1 MRSANSYT
9 RLGVAGI
16 VAVLV
21 TACAGY
27 VHAQANVGIGTTT
40 PNASAI
46 LDLTSTNSGLL
57 PPRMTHA
64 QMNAIPATVATGD
77 FVFCTDSTA
86 FLTPSTYYYYNG
98 SAWVPFMGN
107 YLANY
112 LAGNGVIYGPTSQQ
126 NTLTAGATPIFN
138 VAYAAASGASVT
150 EYGAEIEANASGATA
165 GSATGLTLTAV
176 GSGTGTQAYGLVVSA
191 TGAAG
196 DTTVDATSEIAE
208 NGAGIGT
215 TSTDGL
221 VLQNLTPATL
231 SVTQQY
237 SPRIDLTGT
246 AYNSTGAAS
255 QTDKF
260 IVENQPQ
267 TAAGTTSTNLVFSDI
282 INGSASTQDAVLS
295 SNANLLL
302 GQTSNTEGSLSL
314 AASSAAFMTTIEPS
328 TTTPTSTFI
337 YNLPAQICSSA
348 GRTDPLCYLGHRHGA
363 LYGQPAMGNLI
374 SIVHALYFVG
384 RYSDCDYEYHRRNG
398 RIRDW
403 SGRYKVHTY
412 CDRPHAYHHVR
423 VHLYRHGWRRSVC
436 PDVLWNRYSSRT
448 RSSNNRHGSWR
459 QNRSSARWGRSC
471 GNSAIYDRNVP
482 GPDCGNT
489 ISGSMQPFPPTP
501 ARPRSD
507 KSWLPQQNCHNRMEH
522 TTMKNMKS
530 LLRSITKALA
540 SMPTT
545 SVIVVLWCFLS
556 VFEVR
561 AQTNVGIGTFTP
573 NASALLDLTSTTQG
587 LLPPRMTHAQ
597 MNAIPATVATAD
609 FVYCTDSTGFLT
621 PSTYYYYNGSAWVPF
636 EGNYIANYFTTYG
649 VIYGPTSQ
657 QNSLAAGATPL
668 FNVAYAPASGAS
680 VTDYGA
686 EIESLA
692 SGATA
697 GSATGLTI
705 LALGS
710 GTGTKATGLLVS
722 ASGAAGDTSL
732 YATGLIAENNPGIA
746 TTSTDGL
753 ALQNLTAATSG
764 TPQQYSPR
772 IDLTGSAWNST
783 SGASETDKFIIEN
796 QPQTVA
802 GTTTTNLVFSDMIN
816 GGAIS
821 QDAIL
826 SSSANLLLGQTGNTQ
841 GSLSLAYSSAGFMT
855 TFQPSLT
862 TPTSSFIYNLPAQT
876 AAPLAGQVLSV
887 TSVTGTG
894 PYTVNLQ
901 WGTSS
906 SSYLHYVSSVDS
918 VAAITSTTGEMGGL
932 GSSIYFTPVVTG
944 HMLIIMSGNL
954 YSNVNGDEVTSQL
967 VYGTGTAPAH
977 GAAITGTVVSGKA
990 GVDPVGSNHT
1000 ECAPFMLETY
1010 VAMTVGTQYW
1020 IDAACAAQSG
1030 TCRLGQVL
1038 VTATELP

>member
-221 VLQNLTPATL
+221 VLQNLTPATS

-337 YNLPAQICSSA
+337 YNLPAQ
-348 GRTDPLCYLGHRHGA
+348 
-363 LYGQPAMGNLI
+363 
-374 SIVHALYFVG
+374 
-384 RYSDCDYEYHRRNG
+384 
-398 RIRDW
+398 
-403 SGRYKVHTY
+403 
-412 CDRPHAYHHVR
+412 
-423 VHLYRHGWRRSVC
+423 
-436 PDVLWNRYSSRT
+436 
-448 RSSNNRHGSWR
+448 
-459 QNRSSARWGRSC
+459 
-471 GNSAIYDRNVP
+471 
-482 GPDCGNT
+482 
-489 ISGSMQPFPPTP
+489 
-501 ARPRSD
+501 
-507 KSWLPQQNCHNRMEH
+507 
-522 TTMKNMKS
+522 
-530 LLRSITKALA
+530 
-540 SMPTT
+540 
-545 SVIVVLWCFLS
+545 
-556 VFEVR
+556 
-561 AQTNVGIGTFTP
+561 
-573 NASALLDLTSTTQG
+573 
-587 LLPPRMTHAQ
+587 
-597 MNAIPATVATAD
+597 
-609 FVYCTDSTGFLT
+609 
-621 PSTYYYYNGSAWVPF
+621 
-636 EGNYIANYFTTYG
+636 
-649 VIYGPTSQ
+649 
-657 QNSLAAGATPL
+657 
-668 FNVAYAPASGAS
+668 
-680 VTDYGA
+680 
-686 EIESLA
+686 
-692 SGATA
+692 
-697 GSATGLTI
+697 
-705 LALGS
+705 
-710 GTGTKATGLLVS
+710 
-722 ASGAAGDTSL
+722 
-732 YATGLIAENNPGIA
+732 
-746 TTSTDGL
+746 
-753 ALQNLTAATSG
+753 
-764 TPQQYSPR
+764 
-772 IDLTGSAWNST
+772 
-783 SGASETDKFIIEN
+783 
-796 QPQTVA
+796 
-802 GTTTTNLVFSDMIN
+802 
-816 GGAIS
+816 
-821 QDAIL
+821 
-826 SSSANLLLGQTGNTQ
+826 
-841 GSLSLAYSSAGFMT
+841 
-855 TFQPSLT
+855 
-862 TPTSSFIYNLPAQT
+862 T
-876 AAPLAGQVLSV
+876 AAPLAGQILSV

-906 SSYLHYVSSVDS
+906 ASYTHYTSSVDT
-918 VAAITSTTGEMGGL
+918 VTAITSTTGEMGGL
-932 GSSIYFTPVVTG
+932 GTGAGAIKFTPIVTG
-944 HMLIIMSGNL
+944 HMLIIMSGCI
-954 YSNVNGDEVTSQL
+954 YTGTGGDAAYARMY
-967 VYGTGTAPAH
+967 YGTGTAPAH
-977 GAAITGTVVSGKA
+977 GAAITGTAVGGKTA
-990 GVDPVGSNHT
+990 VQPDGADHV
-1000 ECAPFMLETY
+1000 EIAPFMIETY
-1010 VAMTVGTQYW
+1010 QALTVGTQYW
-1020 IDAACAAQSG
+1020 IDAAVSANTG
-1030 TCRLGQVL
+1030 TTALGQVV